1 MGAFFEDLEVWKKSR
16 KLVVKLYNLLRDSRF
31 FGCGY
36 AGLF

>member
-1 MGAFFEDLEVWKKSR
+1 MGASFQDLEVWKKSR
-16 KLVVKLYNLLRDSRF
+16 KLVVKLYNLLRDCRF